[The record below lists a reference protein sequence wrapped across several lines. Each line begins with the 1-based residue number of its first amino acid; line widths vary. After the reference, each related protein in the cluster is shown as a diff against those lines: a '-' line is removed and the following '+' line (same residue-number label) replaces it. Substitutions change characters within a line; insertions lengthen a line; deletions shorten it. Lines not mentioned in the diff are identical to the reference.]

1 MQIEPM
7 VEHKAKKIF
16 KENGIRVAQVAKAMG
31 ISYPYCCQI
40 LRGTS
45 TCTKE
50 NNEKLKELVRGLN
63 NKKKK

>member
-1 MQIEPM
+1 MELLPLE
-7 VEHKAKKIF
+7 EHKAKKIF

-50 NNEKLKELVRGLN
+50 NNEKLLELVSSLKG
-63 NKKKK
+63 KK

>member
-45 TCTKE
+45 TCTSE
-50 NNEKLKELVRGLN
+50 NQKKLDELVKSLKG
-63 NKKKK
+63 KK